1 MGIAHILFNER
12 LDGNALEE
20 MYEGDYEHAAIVFG
34 QFVKS
39 APVQMEGIAVSFEQ
53 DAVEEFRTKVHKLK
67 PVFSFVG
74 LTGLSNKA
82 AMLEQQCKLTATL
95 KTLEGDYLNFKN
107 DFDTHLPLIQEV
119 LQKLNNEI

>member
-1 MGIAHILFNER
+1 MGIEQLLFNER

-39 APVQMEGIAVSFEQ
+39 APVQMQGIAASFEQ
-53 DAVEEFRTKVHKLK
+53 DAVEDFRAKVHKLK
-67 PVFSFVG
+67 PVFCFVG

-82 AMLEQQCKLTATL
+82 AILEQQCKVTATL
-95 KTLEGDYLNFKN
+95 KTLEGDYLDFKN
-107 DFDTHLPLIQEV
+107 DFDTHLPLIQEI